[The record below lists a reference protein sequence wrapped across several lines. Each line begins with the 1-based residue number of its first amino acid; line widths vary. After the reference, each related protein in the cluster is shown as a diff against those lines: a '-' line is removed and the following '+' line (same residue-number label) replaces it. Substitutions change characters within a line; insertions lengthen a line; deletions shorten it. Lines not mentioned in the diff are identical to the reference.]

1 MYPGQQ
7 YSQQNQ
13 QQQSQNQQYPG
24 GFVLPSNQQQQ
35 YYPPHGGYPPTS
47 EPPGQLPPGGY
58 APPSGPPPSGY
69 TLPPGPPPGGYAPP
83 SSTSDSYAPPPS
95 QPTGN
100 YVSPPGP
107 PLGPPQVPP
116 SGVYPPPPGP
126 LTGGYAPPPQN
137 QQFQNQQF
145 QNQQFQNQ
153 QFQNQQFQNQQFQ
166 GGYMVPPQ
174 SVRYNNGG
182 HKKALL
188 IGINYFKQ
196 QGELRGC
203 INDVANVKRFLIESY
218 GFQESDMVILTDDQ
232 QDQTKI
238 PYKANILEAMK
249 WLVRDARPGDIGHG
263 GQVKDVDGDEEDGF
277 DETIVPVDYSQNG
290 QIIDDEMHE
299 IMVKPLQEG
308 VRLFGIFDSCHSG
321 SALDLPYT
329 YSSRGLIK
337 APKSITE
344 DKGQLMKM
352 GMSLLKG
359 NKKQLLSFAK
369 NNASSLMRTGKNYMN
384 KSSKADVITL
394 SGCKDEQTSADA
406 YEEGRNTGAMSYAF
420 IKAMGE
426 TRDITYQQLLNNVRD
441 ILVSK
446 QYTQKPQISS

>member
-13 QQQSQNQQYPG
+13 QQQSQNQQNQQNQQFPG
-24 GFVLPSNQQQQ
+24 GFVLPTSNQQQ
-35 YYPPHGGYPPTS
+35 YYPPHGGYPG
-47 EPPGQLPPGGY
+47 PPGQLPPGGY
-58 APPSGPPPSGY
+58 TPPSGPPPSGY
-69 TLPPGPPPGGYAPP
+69 TLPQGPPSGGYTPP
-83 SSTSDSYAPPPS
+83 SSTSGPQSDSYSS

-100 YVSPPGP
+100 YVTPPGP
-107 PLGPPQVPP
+107 PLGPPQGPP

-126 LTGGYAPPPQN
+126 PTGGYAPPPQN
-137 QQFQNQQF
+137 QQFQ
-145 QNQQFQNQ
+145 
-153 QFQNQQFQNQQFQ
+153 
-166 GGYMVPPQ
+166 GGYMVTPQ
-174 SVRYNNGG
+174 SVRYNTGG

-188 IGINYFKQ
+188 IGINYFHQ
-196 QGELRGC
+196 DGELR
-203 INDVANVKRFLIESY
+203 ANMKRFLIESY

-263 GQVKDVDGDEEDGF
+263 GQVKDTGGDEEDGF

-290 QIIDDEMHE
+290 QIEMHE

-329 YSSRGLIK
+329 YSTRGLIK
-337 APKSITE
+337 APKALTE
-344 DKGQLMKM
+344 D
-352 GMSLLKG
+352 
-359 NKKQLLSFAK
+359 
-369 NNASSLMRTGKNYMN
+369 
-384 KSSKADVITL
+384 
-394 SGCKDEQTSADA
+394 KDEQTSADA

-420 IKAMGE
+420 IKA
-426 TRDITYQQLLNNVRD
+426 
-441 ILVSK
+441 
-446 QYTQKPQISS
+446 